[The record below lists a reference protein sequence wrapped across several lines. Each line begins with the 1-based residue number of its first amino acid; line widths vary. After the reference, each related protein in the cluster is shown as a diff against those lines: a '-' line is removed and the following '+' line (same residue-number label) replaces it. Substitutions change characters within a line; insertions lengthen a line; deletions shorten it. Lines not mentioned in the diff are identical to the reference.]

1 MSRLLF
7 IVFSMLASGSLAGQL
22 PAKEIVRK
30 AEEKVRGTT
39 ATASFTI
46 RIVRPSWQREME
58 MRSWS
63 KGNQYAM
70 IYVDGPA
77 RDKGTVFL
85 KRKKEVWNWL
95 PTIERTVKLP
105 PSMMSQ
111 SWMGTDFTNDDLVK
125 EFSIVEDYDQV
136 LTGEEKIG
144 DRLCYVIRMTPLPQ
158 AAVVWGSIRLWIDK
172 QEFMQLKGEFYD
184 ETGTL
189 VNRMTASEIK
199 ILGGKLLP
207 SVIEMI
213 PVDKPG
219 NKTIMLY
226 KQIAFDMPLDDS
238 FFSTDNMK
246 KLK

>member
-1 MSRLLF
+1 MVRPLLIAF
-7 IVFSMLASGSLAGQL
+7 WMLITGNLPAQP

-39 ATASFTI
+39 ATASLTV

-63 KGNQYAM
+63 KGNQYAI

-125 EFSIVEDYDQV
+125 EFSIVEDYNQTLV
-136 LTGEEKIG
+136 GEEKIG
-144 DRLCYVIRMTPLPQ
+144 DRFCYVINMTPLPQ
-158 AAVVWGSIRLWIDK
+158 AAVVWGGIKLWIDK

-189 VNRMTASEIK
+189 VNRMNASEIK
-199 ILGGKLLP
+199 VLGGKLLP

-219 NKTIMLY
+219 NKTVMIY
-226 KQIAFDMPLDDS
+226 KQIAFDMPIDDS

>member
-7 IVFSMLASGSLAGQL
+7 IVFSLLASGSLSGQL

-39 ATASFTI
+39 ASASFI
-46 RIVRPSWQREME
+46 VRIVRPSWQREME

-144 DRLCYVIRMTPLPQ
+144 DRLCYVIKMTPLPQ

-219 NKTIMLY
+219 NKTVMLY
-226 KQIAFDMPLDDS
+226 KQIAFDMPIDDS